1 MNQLRPNRSNSRSI
15 ERTLLIAL
23 ALVLTVAS
31 SLLVLTSAT
40 IGQSDVN
47 VVDSDPRLTS
57 LVRRYYHAVN
67 AMLATGDPSALRTV
81 VSDDLLDLDTS
92 AGNLPEQ
99 FTLEQHIA
107 FVHSVA
113 PDMRIEPVAIF
124 TRGTTVLA
132 QVAVLP
138 RSNSTHFGLQVDAN
152 AALWPRQEEFR
163 VADGA
168 IVERKAD
175 WNGLFQLNPSQPIT
189 LGDLLSR
196 GNETLT
202 VTVEEFKPG
211 AVVTYTPSSAPLIV
225 WTLSG
230 EIQAHRFDVQE
241 SQIEL
246 SSLGVPQRG
255 AVGPPGRTWSL
266 DHFDSVLVPAGSTI
280 RLRNNGPDP
289 ALALRMSIASSSSI
303 SFAKETTG
311 PRIASSVLA
320 STLLQ
325 GIAGDLT
332 TSFGEAQLLPGAR
345 LTIDSTTELLVVCT
359 TDGTASC
366 TIFDSANQTADTT
379 QFAAPD
385 RQIMAPPLLLVP
397 TESGGTMLMNAGS
410 TSRAVWVLAIA
421 FAGAEEATERAPQ
434 V

>member
-1 MNQLRPNRSNSRSI
+1 MNQLRPNRSKSRSV
-15 ERTLLIAL
+15 ERALLIAL
-23 ALVLTVAS
+23 ALVLAVAS

-40 IGQSDVN
+40 IGQSEVN

-67 AMLATGDPSALRTV
+67 AMLATGDPSALRSV

-92 AGNLPEQ
+92 AGNRPEQ

-113 PDMRIEPVAIF
+113 PDMRIEPIAVF

-138 RSNSTHFGLQVDAN
+138 RPNITHFGLQVDAN
-152 AALWPRQEEFR
+152 ATLWPRQEEFR

-175 WNGLFQLNPSQPIT
+175 WNGLFQLNPSRAIT
-189 LGDLLSR
+189 LSSLPAS

-202 VTVEEFKPG
+202 VTAEEFKPG

-230 EIQAHRFDVQE
+230 QIQAHRFDVQE

-255 AVGPPGRTWSL
+255 AVGPPSRTWSL
-266 DHFDSVLVPAGSTI
+266 DHFDSVLIPAGSTV
-280 RLRNNGPDP
+280 RLRNSGPGP
-289 ALALRMSIASSSSI
+289 ALALRMSISI
-303 SFAKETTG
+303 SSANETTG
-311 PRIASSVLA
+311 PRLASSVLA
-320 STLLQ
+320 STPLQ
-325 GIAGDLT
+325 GIAGDVT
-332 TSFGEAQLLPGAR
+332 TSFGEAHLLPGAR
-345 LTIDSTTELLVVCT
+345 LTVDSTTELLVVCT
-359 TDGTASC
+359 TDGAASC
-366 TIFDSANQTADTT
+366 TIFDSANQTADIA
-379 QFAAPD
+379 QFAASD
-385 RQIMAPPLLLVP
+385 RQIMAPPLLLLP
-397 TESGGTMLMNAGS
+397 TEPGGTMLMNAGS
-410 TSRAVWVLAIA
+410 TSRAVWVLAIT
-421 FAGAEEATERAPQ
+421 FAGAEGATERAPR